1 MLCSVPFPPCRRPV
15 FLFLN
20 LPTATTYSSVFLTI
34 SDYVFNHC
42 LANYANN
49 WSLKWAPGNK
59 FLRLLGSLCARAHPE
74 NHIESSESKSTEP
87 RWRKNYHPCT
97 PIMYGGPL
105 EIYDWLNCN
114 NLLMEACFETIII
127 ECVFGYFGFLQF
139 YSHLNANILLHLVDC
154 KIVSEVSYEA
164 SKHILTN

>member
-49 WSLKWAPGNK
+49 WTLKWAPGNK

-105 EIYDWLNCN
+105 EIYDWWLIDPHPHQHVFLRLYLPDIPARWSWPSLSKSIIFLGCLN
-114 NLLMEACFETIII
+114 ISR
-127 ECVFGYFGFLQF
+127 ECDSQEKVG
-139 YSHLNANILLHLVDC
+139 
-154 KIVSEVSYEA
+154 
-164 SKHILTN
+164 T